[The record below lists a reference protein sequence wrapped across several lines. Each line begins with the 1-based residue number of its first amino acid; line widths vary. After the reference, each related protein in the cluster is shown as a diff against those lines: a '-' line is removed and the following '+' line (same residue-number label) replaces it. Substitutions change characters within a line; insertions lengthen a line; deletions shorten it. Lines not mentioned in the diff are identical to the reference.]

1 MFSSYLKY
9 PWCSLK
15 TRQPISVGWQT
26 ASLPMPQLPM
36 QHRADTNTYWQ
47 HWSVSKNSFLS
58 LASYF
63 MQVCCKAC
71 VKSACPPPQ
80 PHSATRKE
88 GAGITEPPDKA
99 LLTTIYKSPFIH
111 PVPKIASWC
120 NHELN
125 TRLWI
130 PFLHL
135 QETKCPLVTSSPSA
149 LILCSAI
156 KCWPFLS
163 HSILD
168 LVLLQTNI
176 LKGIWRNYETSPMHL
191 HALYAIL
198 WKMYCSCLSPALQ

>member
-1 MFSSYLKY
+1 MVSSSCNLITVHTVTLKGCMFSSYLKY
-9 PWCSLK
+9 PWCNLK

-26 ASLPMPQLPM
+26 VSLRMPQLPM
-36 QHRADTNTYWQ
+36 QHRADTNTHWQ
-47 HWSVSKNSFLS
+47 HRSVSKNSFLS

-80 PHSATRKE
+80 PHSATRK
-88 GAGITEPPDKA
+88 GAGITEPSDKA
-99 LLTTIYKSPFIH
+99 LLTTIYKSPFI
-111 PVPKIASWC
+111 PPIPKIASWC

-125 TRLWI
+125 IRLWI

-149 LILCSAI
+149 LVLCSAI
-156 KCWPFLS
+156 ECWPFPS

-168 LVLLQTNI
+168 LVLLQTSYKE
-176 LKGIWRNYETSPMHL
+176 LGGVS
-191 HALYAIL
+191 
-198 WKMYCSCLSPALQ
+198 